1 MKNNMKSITVGDKGW
16 NDELPLSE
24 KLKLSE
30 SEREEFDPIPPYL
43 LRKYIIYAKEYVFP
57 ILSEEAKAVLKDF
70 YLELRKNY
78 QTAEATPITTR
89 QLESMV
95 RLAEAK
101 AKSELREI
109 VTEQDAKDVVEIM
122 KESLCEIF
130 SDERG
135 NLDFSRSKGMSKS
148 KQTKSFI
155 KFLDTESKNSGRSIF
170 TMQELY
176 NFASQINFK
185 VDNFREFVEILNHQ
199 GVLLK
204 KPNNRYQLITGI

>member
-1 MKNNMKSITVGDKGW
+1 MVHNTGW
-16 NDELPLSE
+16 SDELPLSE
-24 KLKLSE
+24 KLRLSE

-57 ILSEEAKAVLKDF
+57 KLSDEAKTVLKDF
-70 YLELRKNY
+70 YLDLRKNY

-89 QLESMV
+89 QLESMI

-101 AKSELREI
+101 ARSELREL

-122 KESLCEIF
+122 KESLCEVF
-130 SDERG
+130 SDEHG
-135 NLDFSRSKGMSKS
+135 NLDFNRSKGMSKS
-148 KQTKSFI
+148 KQTKSFV
-155 KFLDTESKNSGRSIF
+155 KFLDSESKRSGKNTF

-176 NFASQINFK
+176 NFANQIHVK
-185 VDNFREFVEILNHQ
+185 VDNFRDFVEILNHQ

-204 KPNNRYQLITGI
+204 KPNNRYQLVIASDF